1 MAEPLKSPRISI
13 HVTVVL
19 VFAIATILTA
29 ILALGLQYY
38 FGYALARDAAR
49 DLYANTAKAAARQ
62 LISVTAQTA
71 NAVDILVEYPQFS
84 NRSLDA
90 AQLQIFATFM
100 QQNPLFYGI
109 YLGFEDGGFRE
120 LIHLRGAQYARKTLG
135 ASAQDRWVTVTV
147 GSRAGML
154 TRRYEYLNEK
164 FEVRATRSEPTDFDV
179 RARPWYATAVL
190 SVEAQTT
197 DIYKFSQLGAFG
209 QTVSKRIPQTRTV
222 IGIDM
227 TLWGLSNYLSQQVAD
242 SEAISFVFQSD
253 GQVVASSDL
262 KPFAVPMDSAEL
274 ESDAEAPLTLASPDL
289 IDISRDPY
297 RQDQMVEVVHEGSSH
312 FAYVTPLVARDG
324 TSSYFGVLVPQKA
337 VVGTFLD
344 KVSLSIGITAIFL
357 VLLLPLSWVFASPIV
372 RPIRQLADENEKIRL
387 REFDQVER
395 VDTWVKEVDEL
406 SKSMVNMVSSIE
418 THETQQRN
426 LMDSFIQLI
435 AQAIDEKSPYTASH
449 CARVPELALMLAAQ
463 ASDSNVPPF
472 DDFRLETQEQWREYQ
487 IAAWLHD
494 CGKITTPEHIVDK
507 GSKLETIYN
516 RIHEVRMR
524 FEVLWRDAEI
534 RYWEKLQE
542 QPSLE
547 SDLRAVLQSER
558 RELLD
563 DFTFVAQCNVGGEFL
578 DDKSLAR
585 LKALSGK
592 TWQRNFD
599 DQLGLS
605 PVEELR
611 LSSPSAQCPATE
623 QLLSD
628 KPEHV
633 IPRTHSSDHA
643 PELGI
648 KMEIPE
654 HLYNLGE
661 VYNLSVSRG
670 TLTKEDRF
678 KIQEH
683 MISTIKML
691 DSLPFPEELK
701 NVPRYAST
709 HHETM
714 RGSGYPRKLQGHE
727 LSIPERILAVADVF
741 EALTASDR
749 PYKKAK
755 PVSVAIDILHNM
767 VLDDH
772 IDKDCFELFVRSK
785 VYAKYADQFLDPE
798 QIDTVD
804 ESRYVS

>member
-1 MAEPLKSPRISI
+1 MAESSNSPRISI

-19 VFAIATILTA
+19 IFAIATVLTA

-38 FGYALARDAAR
+38 FGHALARDAAR

-62 LISVTAQTA
+62 LINVSQQTT
-71 NAVDILVEYPQFS
+71 NAVDILAEYPQFGS
-84 NRSLDA
+84 TALSAD
-90 AQLQIFATFM
+90 QLAIFAKFM

-109 YLGFEDGGFRE
+109 YLGYEDGSFRE
-120 LIHLRGAQYARKTLG
+120 LIHLRGAQYAREALG
-135 ASAQDRWVTVTV
+135 ATPGDRWVVVTV
-147 GSRAGML
+147 DKQLGLL
-154 TRRYEYLNEK
+154 TRRYEYLNENM
-164 FEVRATRSEPTDFDV
+164 EVRDTRSEPTDFDV
-179 RARPWYATAVL
+179 RQRPWYTTAVL
-190 SVEAQTT
+190 SSEAQTT
-197 DIYKFSQLGAFG
+197 DIYQFSQLGAFG

-222 IGIDM
+222 VGIDM
-227 TLWGLSNYLSQQVAD
+227 TLWGLSNYLNQQMTN
-242 SEAISFVFQSD
+242 SEASSFVFQSD
-253 GQVVASSDL
+253 GQILATSVA
-262 KPFAVPMDSAEL
+262 KPFPAAGSNSLDGTGGFATPS
-274 ESDAEAPLTLASPDL
+274 LASADL
-289 IDISRDPY
+289 TALALDPY
-297 RQDQMVEVVHEGSSH
+297 RQDQMVEVIHQGISH
-312 FAYVTPLVARDG
+312 FAYVTPLSAHDG
-324 TSSYFGVLVPQKA
+324 TSSYFGVLVPQVA

-344 KVSLSIGITAIFL
+344 KVVLSIGITAIFL
-357 VLLLPLSWVFASPIV
+357 VLLLPLSWVFAGPIV
-372 RPIRQLADENEKIRL
+372 RPIRQLAHENEKISA

-418 THETQQRN
+418 THELQQRN

-449 CARVPELALMLAAQ
+449 CARVPELALMLAAH
-463 ASDSNVPPF
+463 ASESNEQPF
-472 DDFRLETQEQWREYQ
+472 NHFRLDTQDQWREYQ

-534 RYWEKLQE
+534 HYWEMLHSQPQRETELRSTLQ
-542 QPSLE
+542 QQ
-547 SDLRAVLQSER
+547 RQ
-558 RELLD
+558 ELLD
-563 DFTFVAQCNVGGEFL
+563 DFTFIAQCNVGGEFF
-578 DDKSLAR
+578 DDNKLAR
-585 LKALSGK
+585 LKDLSTK
-592 TWQRNFD
+592 TWVRNFD

-611 LSSPSAQCPATE
+611 VSSPSESLPVTE

-633 IPRTHSSDHA
+633 IERVHSAEHA
-643 PELGI
+643 PKLGI

-709 HHETM
+709 HHETI
-714 RGSGYPRKLQGHE
+714 RGSGYPRKLHGNE
-727 LSIPERILAVADVF
+727 LSIPEKLLAVADVF

-755 PVSVAIDILHNM
+755 PVSVAIDILHKM
-767 VLDDH
+767 VLDEH
-772 IDKDCFELFVRSK
+772 IDEDCFKLFISSRTYLE
-785 VYAKYADQFLDPE
+785 YANKFLDPE
-798 QIDTVD
+798 QIDAVD
-804 ESRYVS
+804 EAKYLA

>member
-1 MAEPLKSPRISI
+1 MAESSKSPRISI

-19 VFAIATILTA
+19 IFAIATVLTA
-29 ILALGLQYY
+29 MLALGLQYY
-38 FGYALARDAAR
+38 FGHSLARDAAR

-62 LISVTAQTA
+62 LISVSQQTT

-84 NRSLDA
+84 NSALSAD
-90 AQLQIFATFM
+90 QLQIFAKFM

-109 YLGFEDGGFRE
+109 YLGFDDGSFRE

-135 ASAQDRWVTVTV
+135 ASAQDRWVVVTV
-147 GSRAGML
+147 DKQLGMP
-154 TRRYEYLNEK
+154 TRRYQYLNENM
-164 FEVRATRSEPTDFDV
+164 EVRATRSEPTDFDV
-179 RARPWYATAVL
+179 RVRPWYATAVMSL
-190 SVEAQTT
+190 EAQTT
-197 DIYKFSQLGAFG
+197 DIYQFSQLGAFG

-227 TLWGLSNYLSQQVAD
+227 TLWGLSNYLNQQMVD
-242 SEAISFVFQSD
+242 SEAISFVFQGD
-253 GQVVASSDL
+253 GQILATSVA
-262 KPFAVPMDSAEL
+262 KPFLAAAGDPAAGSGV
-274 ESDAEAPLTLASPDL
+274 SDNRSLVSPDL
-289 IDISRDPY
+289 IDLAQNPY
-297 RQDQMVEVVHEGSSH
+297 RQDQMVEVVHGGISH
-312 FAYVTPLVARDG
+312 FAYVTPLTTHDES
-324 TSSYFGVLVPQKA
+324 SSYFGVLVPQVA

-344 KVSLSIGITAIFL
+344 KVILSIGITAIFL

-372 RPIRQLADENEKIRL
+372 RPIRQLAHENEKIRL
-387 REFDQVER
+387 REYDQIER
-395 VDTWVKEVDEL
+395 VDTWVKEVDDL

-418 THETQQRN
+418 THEVQQRN

-463 ASDSNVPPF
+463 ASESSAPPF
-472 DDFRLETQEQWREYQ
+472 KKFRLETQDQWREYQ

-524 FEVLWRDAEI
+524 FEVLWRDTEI
-534 RYWEKLQE
+534 LYWEKLQE
-542 QPSLE
+542 QPDNE
-547 SDLRAVLQSER
+547 ETLRATLQIQR
-558 RELLD
+558 QELLD

-578 DDKSLAR
+578 DEGSLAR
-585 LKALSGK
+585 LNELSTK

-605 PVEELR
+605 PVEQLR
-611 LSSPSAQCPATE
+611 VSSPSASLPATE

-633 IPRTHSSDHA
+633 IERVHSSDHA

-727 LSIPERILAVADVF
+727 LSIPEKLLAVADVF

-755 PVSVAIDILHNM
+755 PVSVAIDILHKM
-767 VLDDH
+767 VLDNH
-772 IDKDCFELFVRSK
+772 IDKDCFELFISSK
-785 VYAKYADQFLDPE
+785 VYVQYANQFLDPQ
-798 QIDTVD
+798 QIDAV
-804 ESRYVS
+804 EEARYLS